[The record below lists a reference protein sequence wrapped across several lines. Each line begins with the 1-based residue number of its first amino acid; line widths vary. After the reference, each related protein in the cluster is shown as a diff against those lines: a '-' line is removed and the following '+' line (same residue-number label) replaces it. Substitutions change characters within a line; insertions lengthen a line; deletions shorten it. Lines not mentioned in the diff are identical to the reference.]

1 MSDQLKVHDRRLF
14 TSDGELRDEF
24 RHLESAEAPNPTA
37 VRAEE
42 DTSTI
47 EETPA
52 QQASYPA
59 IPDDV
64 KGYKKPAGGREPSVL
79 DLIGLLAEPASLYL
93 REASMGRSGDLR
105 AASQADQNLQLA
117 QVHIDLLSV
126 LRNKTLGHLD
136 ANERSMLDDVI
147 LRLQTGFVQ
156 ISDA

>member
-24 RHLESAEAPNPTA
+24 RHLEGAEAPNPTA
-37 VRAEE
+37 VQTEE
-42 DTSTI
+42 AAAPI
-47 EETPA
+47 VEPPA
-52 QQASYPA
+52 PKADYPA

-64 KGYKKPAGGREPSVL
+64 EGYTKPTGGREPTVM
-79 DLIGLLAEPASLYL
+79 DLIGMLAEPASLYL
-93 REASMGRSGDLR
+93 REASMGRGGDLR
-105 AASQADQNLQLA
+105 AASQTDQNLQLA

-126 LRNKTLGHLD
+126 LRSKTLSHLD

-147 LRLQTGFVQ
+147 QRLQTGFVQ